1 MDTQKESE
9 NLKDLGQESLGR
21 RKLLKALAIT
31 AGGLAGST
39 LNLPEDWSKPL
50 LQTGVLPAH
59 AQTSL
64 VYTDKVGTISANHG
78 HSVTLTASQ
87 QQAGQ
92 AVTLTLIGTADH
104 THQISLSAAQVVA
117 IAAGTQVT
125 VVSTLASDD
134 GDHSHN
140 VTFN

>member
-1 MDTQKESE
+1 MDPQKKPE
-9 NLKDLGQESLGR
+9 NLQDLSRESLGR

-39 LNLPEDWSKPL
+39 LNLPKDWSQPL

-59 AQTSL
+59 AQTSP

-78 HSVTLTASQ
+78 HSVTLTAAQ

-92 AVTLTLIGTADH
+92 AVTLTLTGGTH
-104 THQISLSAAQVVA
+104 THQISLSAAQVTA
-117 IAAGTQVT
+117 IAAGTQTT
-125 VVSTLASDD
+125 VVSTSDS
-134 GDHSHN
+134 GHTHN